1 MQIWSIKKTLQNDDG
16 TRSVD
21 IRVSPDGKFFR
32 YYENVWITVGDDEL
46 LYYPNGGFWTNP
58 EMSGYY
64 ASLEDCEGAARACIA
79 WLANAS

>member
-32 YYENVWITVGDDEL
+32 YYENVWTTVGDDEL
-46 LYYPNGGFWTNP
+46 LYYPK
-58 EMSGYY
+58 S
-64 ASLEDCEGAARACIA
+64 ASC
-79 WLANAS
+79 